1 MLNVIQIS
9 QESVRQIEYLINQS
23 IAGNHILFD
32 VESIRDVYA
41 TRAGIPDESISANPQ
56 AVESHLEKMIALPTL
71 MQKRAYLE
79 KLDGRTFRMIVRT
92 YFNIVEN
99 NLYDNDEAKH

>member
-9 QESVRQIEYLINQS
+9 QESVRQIEYLISQS
-23 IAGNHILFD
+23 ISGNHILFD

-41 TRAGIPDESISANPQ
+41 TRTGTPDESISANPQ

-71 MQKRAYLE
+71 VQKRAYLE